1 MLDKIQK
8 VCYNT
13 DRKKRK
19 GNTKMKLIQNIE
31 CGNIFPATA
40 KGLRE
45 ALAEANELYDLCDP
59 TNQMSFWN
67 YYQIID
73 LG

>member
-1 MLDKIQK
+1 
-8 VCYNT
+8 
-13 DRKKRK
+13 
-19 GNTKMKLIQNIE
+19 MKLIQNIE
-31 CGNIFPATA
+31 CGNVFPATA

-67 YYQIID
+67 YYKIID